1 MPTTCDDE
9 LVTPTHTG
17 AQWQLRSILSQPEKG
32 RDDVTIKI
40 CPLEPLGDSQLSD
53 AQYAKAMSLKAEKEA
68 KASQKLAE
76 QEVSRAEKEAS
87 EAEKAA
93 SKAKKVASKA
103 EAKLAPIKEVEK
115 AEAAMRVAK
124 ARCEATRAD
133 VYERACT
140 RIDEPDYVQNR
151 TRAAVWYIVGEDC
164 DDDDVPLDLMG
175 EVEAKVEDLL
185 EQELNQTYHQLL
197 NASNYHKLKSEAKFL
212 TQTATSLK
220 AGQHGRVAMAH
231 TSVSE
236 LTKTAEEAK
245 TKAEA
250 LAKVA
255 EEAKAKVAELKSR
268 SKDDDEDMSDESSE
282 QDDDEDKSSDESYEQ
297 DDDEEESIRRPHR
310 VTVICCCHAC
320 CCCVV
325 CAGPCAR
332 PVRSLGGRPQCGNQY
347 FRVCQVLE
355 RGAATPRVLERS
367 GRLPYK

>member
-53 AQYAKAMSLKAEKEA
+53 AQYEKAMSLKAEKEA

-76 QEVSRAEKEAS
+76 QEVLRAEKEAS

-103 EAKLAPIKEVEK
+103 EAKLAPIKEAEK
-115 AEAAMRVAK
+115 AIKEAEKAMRVAE
-124 ARCEATRAD
+124 AQVEATRAD

-175 EVEAKVEDLL
+175 EVKAKVEDLRA
-185 EQELNQTYHQLL
+185 QELNQTYHQLL

-212 TQTATSLK
+212 TQTATSANARIPRALRK
-220 AGQHGRVAMAH
+220 

-236 LTKTAEEAK
+236 LAKAAEEAK

-268 SKDDDEDMSDESSE
+268 SKDDDEDMS
-282 QDDDEDKSSDESYEQ
+282 
-297 DDDEEESIRRPHR
+297 EESIRRPHR

-355 RGAATPRVLERS
+355 RGAATPRVLKRS

>member
-76 QEVSRAEKEAS
+76 QQASRAEKEAS

-93 SKAKKVASKA
+93 SKAKKEASKA
-103 EAKLAPIKEVEK
+103 EAKLASVKEAEK
-115 AEAAMRVAK
+115 AEAQAEAQAEALNTTLKQQAWERVDQADYVKNRTNASAYWGIEDQALLAIKIEDLRQDEYWQVYIQLRNESNYQTLVTKAHELAK
-124 ARCEATRAD
+124 ASKSVNARK
-133 VYERACT
+133 
-140 RIDEPDYVQNR
+140 
-151 TRAAVWYIVGEDC
+151 
-164 DDDDVPLDLMG
+164 
-175 EVEAKVEDLL
+175 AKALR
-185 EQELNQTYHQLL
+185 N
-197 NASNYHKLKSEAKFL
+197 
-212 TQTATSLK
+212 
-220 AGQHGRVAMAH
+220 

-268 SKDDDEDMSDESSE
+268 SKDDDEDMS
-282 QDDDEDKSSDESYEQ
+282 
-297 DDDEEESIRRPHR
+297 EESIRRPHR

-332 PVRSLGGRPQCGNQY
+332 PARSLGGRPQRGNQY
-347 FRVCQVLE
+347 LKVCRVLE

>member
-53 AQYAKAMSLKAEKEA
+53 AQYEKAMSLKAEKEA

-76 QEVSRAEKEAS
+76 QEVLRAEKEAS

-93 SKAKKVASKA
+93 SKAKKEASKA
-103 EAKLAPIKEVEK
+103 EAKLAPVKEAEKAIKEAEK
-115 AEAAMRVAK
+115 AMRVAE
-124 ARCEATRAD
+124 AQVEATRAD

-151 TRAAVWYIVGEDC
+151 TRAAKLCIVGEDC

-175 EVEAKVEDLL
+175 AVEAKVEDLL
-185 EQELNQTYHQLL
+185 EQEFNQTYHQLL
-197 NASNYHKLKSEAKFL
+197 KASNYYKLKSEAKLL
-212 TQTATSLK
+212 TQTATSANARIPRAL
-220 AGQHGRVAMAH
+220 RD

-236 LTKTAEEAK
+236 LTKVAEEAK

-268 SKDDDEDMSDESSE
+268 SKDDDEDMS
-282 QDDDEDKSSDESYEQ
+282 
-297 DDDEEESIRRPHR
+297 EESIRRPHR

-347 FRVCQVLE
+347 LKVCRVLE

>member
-53 AQYAKAMSLKAEKEA
+53 AQYAKAMSLKAEQVSKES
-68 KASQKLAE
+68 KKLAE

-103 EAKLAPIKEVEK
+103 EAKLAPIKEAEK
-115 AEAAMRVAK
+115 AIKEAEKAMRVAE
-124 ARCEATRAD
+124 AQVEATRAD

-175 EVEAKVEDLL
+175 EVKAKVEDLR
-185 EQELNQTYHQLL
+185 EQEFNQTYHQLL

-268 SKDDDEDMSDESSE
+268 SKDDDEDMS
-282 QDDDEDKSSDESYEQ
+282 
-297 DDDEEESIRRPHR
+297 EESIRRPHR

>member
-53 AQYAKAMSLKAEKEA
+53 AQYTKAMSLKAEKEA

-76 QEVSRAEKEAS
+76 QQALRVEKEAKASQKLAEKEASRAEKEAS

-93 SKAKKVASKA
+93 SKA
-103 EAKLAPIKEVEK
+103 EAKLAPVKEAEK
-115 AEAAMRVAK
+115 AEAAMRVA
-124 ARCEATRAD
+124 EAQVEALNTTLKQQAW
-133 VYERACT
+133 ERVDQA
-140 RIDEPDYVQNR
+140 DYVKNR
-151 TRAAVWYIVGEDC
+151 TNASAYWGIEDQAVLATKI
-164 DDDDVPLDLMG
+164 
-175 EVEAKVEDLL
+175 EDLRQD
-185 EQELNQTYHQLL
+185 EYWQVYIQLR
-197 NASNYHKLKSEAKFL
+197 NESNYQTLVTKAHELAKASKSVNARKAKAL
-212 TQTATSLK
+212 
-220 AGQHGRVAMAH
+220 RN

-268 SKDDDEDMSDESSE
+268 SKDDDEDMS
-282 QDDDEDKSSDESYEQ
+282 
-297 DDDEEESIRRPHR
+297 EESIRRPHR
-310 VTVICCCHAC
+310 VTVICRCHAC
-320 CCCVV
+320 CCCAV
-325 CAGPCAR
+325 CAGVCAR
-332 PVRSLGGRPQCGNQY
+332 PALSLGGRPQCGNQY

-355 RGAATPRVLERS
+355 RGAATPRVLKRS
-367 GRLPYK
+367 GRLP

>member
-53 AQYAKAMSLKAEKEA
+53 AQYEKAMSLKAEKEA

-76 QEVSRAEKEAS
+76 QQASRAEKEAS

-93 SKAKKVASKA
+93 SKAKKEASKA
-103 EAKLAPIKEVEK
+103 EAKLAPVKEAEK
-115 AEAAMRVAK
+115 AEAAMRVA
-124 ARCEATRAD
+124 EAQVEALNTTLKQQAW
-133 VYERACT
+133 ERVDGA
-140 RIDEPDYVQNR
+140 DYVKNR
-151 TRAAVWYIVGEDC
+151 TNASAYWGIEDQAVLATKI
-164 DDDDVPLDLMG
+164 
-175 EVEAKVEDLL
+175 EDLRQDEYWQVYIQL
-185 EQELNQTYHQLL
+185 RNESNYQTLVTKAHELA
-197 NASNYHKLKSEAKFL
+197 NASKSVNARKAKAL
-212 TQTATSLK
+212 
-220 AGQHGRVAMAH
+220 RN

-245 TKAEA
+245 TKAET

-268 SKDDDEDMSDESSE
+268 SKDDDEDMS
-282 QDDDEDKSSDESYEQ
+282 
-297 DDDEEESIRRPHR
+297 EESIRRPHR

-332 PVRSLGGRPQCGNQY
+332 PARSLGGRPQRGNQY
-347 FRVCQVLE
+347 LKVCRVLE

-367 GRLPYK
+367 GRLPHK

>member
-1 MPTTCDDE
+1 LTCDDE
-9 LVTPTHTG
+9 LVNPTHTG
-17 AQWQLRSILSQPEKG
+17 AQWELKTILSQPEKG

-40 CPLEPLGDSQLSD
+40 CPLVPLGDSQLSD
-53 AQYAKAMSLKAEKEA
+53 AQYARAMSKKAEQVAKES
-68 KASQKLAE
+68 KKLAE
-76 QEVSRAEKEAS
+76 QEASQAEKEAS

-93 SKAKKVASKA
+93 SKAKKEASKA
-103 EAKLAPIKEVEK
+103 EAKLAPIKEAEK
-115 AEAAMRVAK
+115 AIKEAEKAMRVTEAQV
-124 ARCEATRAD
+124 EATKAD

-140 RIDEPDYVQNR
+140 RIEEPDYVQNR
-151 TRAAVWYIVGEDC
+151 TRAAKLCIVGEDC

-175 EVEAKVEDLL
+175 EVEAKVEDLR

-220 AGQHGRVAMAH
+220 AGQHERVAKAH

-268 SKDDDEDMSDESSE
+268 SKDDDEDMS
-282 QDDDEDKSSDESYEQ
+282 
-297 DDDEEESIRRPHR
+297 EESIRRPHR

-332 PVRSLGGRPQCGNQY
+332 PARSLGGRPQCGNQY

>member
-53 AQYAKAMSLKAEKEA
+53 AQYEKAMSLKAEKEA

-76 QEVSRAEKEAS
+76 QQALRVEKEAKASQKLAEKEASRAEKEAS
-87 EAEKAA
+87 KAEKA
-93 SKAKKVASKA
+93 ASKA
-103 EAKLAPIKEVEK
+103 EAKLAPVKEAEK
-115 AEAAMRVAK
+115 AEAAMRVA
-124 ARCEATRAD
+124 EAQVEALNTTLKQQAW
-133 VYERACT
+133 ERVDGA
-140 RIDEPDYVQNR
+140 DYVKNR
-151 TRAAVWYIVGEDC
+151 TNASAYWGIEDQAVLATKI
-164 DDDDVPLDLMG
+164 
-175 EVEAKVEDLL
+175 EDLRQD
-185 EQELNQTYHQLL
+185 EYWQVYIQLR
-197 NASNYHKLKSEAKFL
+197 NESNYQTLVTKAHELAKASKSVNARKAKAL
-212 TQTATSLK
+212 
-220 AGQHGRVAMAH
+220 RN

-255 EEAKAKVAELKSR
+255 EEAKTKAEEVKARVAAPAKNDGA
-268 SKDDDEDMSDESSE
+268 MSDEE
-282 QDDDEDKSSDESYEQ
+282 PYEQ
-297 DDDEEESIRRPHR
+297 DDDEEFDESIRRPHR

-332 PVRSLGGRPQCGNQY
+332 PARSLGGRPQCGNQY
-347 FRVCQVLE
+347 LKVCRVLE